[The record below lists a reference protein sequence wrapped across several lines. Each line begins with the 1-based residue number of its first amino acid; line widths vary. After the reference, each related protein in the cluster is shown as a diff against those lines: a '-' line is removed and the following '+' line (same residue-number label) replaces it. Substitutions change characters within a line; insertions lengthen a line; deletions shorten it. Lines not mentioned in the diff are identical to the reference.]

1 MHFLLFYILLILP
14 YCVNA
19 QVEDKEYQTI
29 IDGIPVIVQIRN
41 GDTTIFAE
49 LEKAVVKPVKFYTE
63 QKEQERYLK
72 YKRYAAVV
80 YPYAVHAVRLYNQLQ
95 TATNGQ
101 SEKERRKFVK
111 NISYTLEEEF
121 EKPLK
126 NLTKTQGF
134 LLTKMIERELDK
146 PFYSI
151 IKELKGGFTAF
162 YWNQLGKMNGY
173 KLKDQYHAGD
183 DELLDS
189 VLEEFDLK
197 KDLN

>member
-173 KLKDQYHAGD
+173 KLKDQLQNY
-183 DELLDS
+183 
-189 VLEEFDLK
+189 
-197 KDLN
+197 